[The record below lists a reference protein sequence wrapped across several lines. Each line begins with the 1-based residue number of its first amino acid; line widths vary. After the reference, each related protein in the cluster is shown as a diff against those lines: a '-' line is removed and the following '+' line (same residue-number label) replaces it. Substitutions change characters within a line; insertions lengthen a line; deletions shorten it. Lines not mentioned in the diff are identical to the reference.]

1 MKNYIHCQGYDFLI
15 HPVTSLWHMRFSQ
28 TGRPVIRVAKE
39 LSDNVRLVRANFEAN
54 LISYT
59 GSVMNDN
66 TEAYKAQL
74 EQSNKAGAP
83 IALQF
88 DFP

>member
-1 MKNYIHCQGYDFLI
+1 MRLAYDKTGE
-15 HPVTSLWHMRFSQ
+15 VRFSQ
-28 TGRPVIRVAKE
+28 TGRPIIRVAKE

-59 GSVMNDN
+59 GSVMSDN

-74 EQSNKAGAP
+74 EQSNKAAHP
-83 IALQF
+83 SHSMTALS
-88 DFP
+88 FPKPLK